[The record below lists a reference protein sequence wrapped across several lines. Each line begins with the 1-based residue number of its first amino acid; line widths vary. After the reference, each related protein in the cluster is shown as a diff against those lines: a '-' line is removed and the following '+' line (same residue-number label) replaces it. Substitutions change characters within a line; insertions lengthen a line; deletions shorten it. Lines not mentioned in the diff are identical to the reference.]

1 MSRFQFVADHL
12 LLPVAVDEDA
22 GVMSGGDDRGVRTAP
37 LGVVSGA
44 VVVLVTGSSSR

>member
-1 MSRFQFVADHL
+1 MLKMIRSSA
-12 LLPVAVDEDA
+12 LLPVAVDEDV
-22 GVMSGGDDRGVRTAP
+22 GVMSGDDERGVRTAP